1 MAAKSLPKS
10 GKSSQ
15 AATGKSKV
23 ISSGPLGKGTV
34 KGGNTK
40 MFGKQSVKASK
51 KR

>member
-23 ISSGPLGKGTV
+23 ISSGPLKGKV
-34 KGGNTK
+34 SGGSGK
-40 MFGKQSVKASK
+40 MFGKQSVKAAK
-51 KR
+51 KF

>member
-1 MAAKSLPKS
+1 MAAKTIATTKK
-10 GKSSQ
+10 GSQ

-23 ISSGPLGKGTV
+23 ISSSAGNFKH
-34 KGGNTK
+34 GGGSTK

>member
-1 MAAKSLPKS
+1 MAAKSIGTTNK
-10 GKSSQ
+10 GSQ

-23 ISSGPLGKGTV
+23 ISSGSLKGKVSGGKGH
-34 KGGNTK
+34 